1 MHLFHTRVDLDTTF
15 FVISYLVDFINF
27 LLRAPR
33 TIIRYE
39 VICVIGKSLGLSKNN
54 LEQTSFKMTR
64 TVRTRLVPHD
74 KLTFDPF
81 RIVTLNFIGRKTREP
96 GYNAL

>member
-1 MHLFHTRVDLDTTF
+1 MQLFHTLRHELF
-15 FVISYLVDFINF
+15 CYFLSGQFYDFF